1 MARYEFVEGNSS
13 KFWEATL
20 DGVNLIIRFGRIGN
34 EGQMQ
39 TKQFTTAEAARK
51 EHDKLV
57 ADSGGWTTQLLN
69 GYRGR
74 DNTCHES
81 HRLKMKKVV
90 PIKA

>member
-1 MARYEFVEGNSS
+1 MTVIAYSPLRCPFSEWSFQPG
-13 KFWEATL
+13 
-20 DGVNLIIRFGRIGN
+20 RFTY